1 MRGGGGCFL
10 ERSACLTFWPRGLV
24 LSQGRALLEHGA
36 YLSGVGGLL
45 LEKGTYLTFWP
56 RGWVPFQGRVLL
68 ELGELI

>member
-1 MRGGGGCFL
+1 MRGGGCFL
-10 ERSACLTFWPRGLV
+10 KRSACLTFWPRGLV

-45 LEKGTYLTFWP
+45 LEKGT